1 MYTVLYCH
9 TFNDSGNMY
18 IYLYRPTV
26 SSRSTYLHV
35 YYMYCC
41 MHEAD
46 IQLRVEAISKLGPEK
61 QTLD

>member
-26 SSRSTYLHV
+26 VHV
-35 YYMYCC
+35 CYMYCC

-46 IQLRVEAISKLGPEK
+46 IQLRVEAICKLGPEK
-61 QTLD
+61 QTVD